1 MINIFYSILY
11 MSIIASLLAVIILIL
26 RKVFDKKISP
36 NWKFLMWILLFIA
49 LILPTRFTINSNNSH
64 QFMISSFID
73 KIVELKIYLST
84 NNIGKVLMYT
94 WLIGIIILS
103 IIYIINSII
112 IKKQIRKKEIRNE
125 RIYKILTKAKEK
137 IGINTKIKI
146 IEQENKKVP
155 CIYGYIHPKILLTKE
170 IEQKDDKTIL
180 YIFMHELAHYKRKDP
195 IINKILI
202 LITIIHWFNAIL
214 WFCFKQIR
222 QDMELKADELVIS
235 KLRKEQTKEY
245 AKSLVSLLP
254 ISQEER
260 QVSKLLYVTDGK
272 KNMERRIKMIKL
284 SEKFKE
290 YKSLI
295 GVTTII
301 LTLCIGIL
309 IFTQIKPKEQEYY
322 NNVQYFETPD
332 RIVYKVAKE
341 DKYYVFMPEEDEYKK
356 ITNKLINCIDEINE
370 GITLTRRRNRRN

>member
-125 RIYKILTKAKEK
+125 RIYKILTEAKEK

-272 KNMERRIKMIKL
+272 KNMERRINMIKL